1 MLDILGNI
9 DTANYFIQDALFN
22 TLQKGLEVRYN
33 VYQGDGYFVDILET
47 RKNTFNV
54 NITTFGR
61 QNIARILV
69 SKDEIVLRYSA
80 KFMLTYKKKT
90 DMFSTNLFDE
100 PFDLVDIEATFFT
113 QSTMV
118 KYTDVQFSSDVMS
131 ETLQMIK
138 VLFYAFE
145 QFREERNKV
154 NNHR

>member
-1 MLDILGNI
+1 
-9 DTANYFIQDALFN
+9 
-22 TLQKGLEVRYN
+22 
-33 VYQGDGYFVDILET
+33 
-47 RKNTFNV
+47 
-54 NITTFGR
+54 
-61 QNIARILV
+61 
-69 SKDEIVLRYSA
+69 
-80 KFMLTYKKKT
+80 MLTYKKKT

-100 PFDLVDIEATFFT
+100 PFDLEDIEATFFT

-118 KYTDVQFSSDVMS
+118 KYTDVQFSADVMS

>member
-22 TLQKGLEVRYN
+22 TVQHGLEVRHN
-33 VYQGDGYFVDILET
+33 VYQGDGYFVDIVEA

-54 NITTFGR
+54 NITTLGR

-100 PFDLVDIEATFFT
+100 PFDLEDIEATFFT

-118 KYTDVQFSSDVMS
+118 KYTDVQFSADVMS

>member
-22 TLQKGLEVRYN
+22 TVQQGLEVRHN
-33 VYQGDGYFVDILET
+33 VYQGDGYFVDIVEA

-54 NITTFGR
+54 NITTLGR

-100 PFDLVDIEATFFT
+100 PFDLDDIEATFFT

-118 KYTDVQFSSDVMS
+118 KYTDVQFSADVMS

>member
-22 TLQKGLEVRYN
+22 TVQQGLEVHHN
-33 VYQGDGYFVDILET
+33 VYQGDGYFVDIIET

-54 NITTFGR
+54 NITTLGR

-100 PFDLVDIEATFFT
+100 PFDLDDIEATFFT

-118 KYTDVQFSSDVMS
+118 KYTDVQFSADVMS

>member
-22 TLQKGLEVRYN
+22 TLQKGLEVRHN
-33 VYQGDGYFVDILET
+33 VYQGDGYFVDIIEA
-47 RKNTFNV
+47 RKNTFNLNV
-54 NITTFGR
+54 TTLGR

-69 SKDEIVLRYSA
+69 GKDEIVLRYSA

-100 PFDLVDIEATFFT
+100 PFDLEDIEATFFT

-118 KYTDVQFSSDVMS
+118 KYTDVQFSADVMS